1 MCTRNACGE
10 HAVCTRCARGV
21 HAVCTRCT
29 CRSAHAVHNAVCG
42 APLLLEVAEAAERA
56 AKVRE
61 EVGAQEGPAE
71 AELDGGAE
79 RDVAEGAGEALGLQ
93 QQQQQAG
100 RREEDVGL
108 DGDAQ

>member
-1 MCTRNACGE
+1 M
-10 HAVCTRCARGV
+10 
-21 HAVCTRCT
+21 
-29 CRSAHAVHNAVCG
+29 HAVHMQQCTCSARARAAVHVQQCTSSS
-42 APLLLEVAEAAERA
+42 APLLLQIAEAAERA
-56 AKVRE
+56 AKVRK

-71 AELDGGAE
+71 AELDGGTE

>member
-1 MCTRNACGE
+1 MHVQQCT
-10 HAVCTRCARGV
+10 
-21 HAVCTRCT
+21 
-29 CRSAHAVHNAVCG
+29 SSS
-42 APLLLEVAEAAERA
+42 APLLLQIAEAAERA
-56 AKVRE
+56 AKVRK

-79 RDVAEGAGEALGLQ
+79 RDVAEGAGEALSLQ

-108 DGDAQ
+108 DGDAQRVQDAAELPAALEEGYAQRRVRVGKSG

>member
-1 MCTRNACGE
+1 MQPW
-10 HAVCTRCARGV
+10 
-21 HAVCTRCT
+21 
-29 CRSAHAVHNAVCG
+29 RSG
-42 APLLLEVAEAAERA
+42 SSAPLLLQVTEAAERA

-79 RDVAEGAGEALGLQ
+79 RDVAERAGEALGLQ

-100 RREEDVGL
+100 CREEDVGL
-108 DGDAQ
+108 DGDAEGVERAAELPVASEEGEHGEPEAEHCPTVVEQS